1 MENNELKFYWY
12 PGENTDEVKFEM
24 NKEYVL
30 SEIKEILSKKNSNR
44 INGFFIHFGKPF
56 LSFLSEESKEFHRII
71 IKNNDEGQFLGVTEI
86 FSYPDFKFITDFK
99 NAYSILPDS
108 ITEASR
114 KDSQKGTSMLNRF
127 GVFARKNNQNK

>member
-12 PGENTDEVKFEM
+12 PGEDADGVNFEM
-24 NKEYVL
+24 NKEYVIAD
-30 SEIKEILSKKNSNR
+30 IKSVSLEKKSR
-44 INGFFIHFGKPF
+44 KINGFFIHFGKPI
-56 LSFLSEESKEFHRII
+56 LSFLSQERKEFHRII
-71 IKNNDEGQFLGVTEI
+71 IKNNNEGQFLEITEI

-114 KDSQKGTSMLNRF
+114 KDLLIGVSVLGRF
-127 GVFARKNNQNK
+127 GLYYNE